1 MDHKELKVWQK
12 SMEFVKN
19 VYEITE
25 QFPGTEIYGLTSQ
38 LRRAAVSIPSNIA
51 EGSARSSDRELIQ
64 FLYIAIG
71 SMAEVETQLILAREL
86 GFVKNIDRCLETL
99 VEIRKMTSGLI
110 TYLKNKL

>member
-12 SMEFVKN
+12 SMEFVKD
-19 VYEITE
+19 VYEMTE
-25 QFPGTEIYGLTSQ
+25 QFPGAEIYGLTSQ

-86 GFVKNIDRCLETL
+86 GFVKNIDRCLDKL
-99 VEIRKMTSGLI
+99 VQIRKMASGLI
-110 TYLKNKL
+110 IYLRNKS

>member
-25 QFPGTEIYGLTSQ
+25 QFPETEIYGLTSQ

-86 GFVKNIDRCLETL
+86 GFVKNIDKGETN
-99 VEIRKMTSGLI
+99 VP
-110 TYLKNKL
+110 